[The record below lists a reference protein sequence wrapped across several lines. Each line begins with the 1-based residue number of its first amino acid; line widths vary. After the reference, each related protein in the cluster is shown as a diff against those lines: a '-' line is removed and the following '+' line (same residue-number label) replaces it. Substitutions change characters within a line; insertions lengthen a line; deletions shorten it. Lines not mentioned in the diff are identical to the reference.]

1 MFFNQ
6 LYRSIRFR
14 ADDPLRYLHVPRR
27 ARVDVDEPAEIDPDI
42 DRTLDLSEIATQRV
56 IPAEELA

>member
-6 LYRSIRFR
+6 LYRSVRFR
-14 ADDPLRYLHVPRR
+14 SDDPMRTLHVPRR
-27 ARVDVDEPAEIDPDI
+27 HRVEVDEPAEIDADAARLI
-42 DRTLDLSEIATQRV
+42 DPRAVADEAI

>member
-27 ARVDVDEPAEIDPDI
+27 ARVDIDEPADIDLDV
-42 DRTLDLSEIATQRV
+42 DRTLDLSEVATQRV

>member
-27 ARVDVDEPAEIDPDI
+27 KRLDLDEPVEASTDVDRAI
-42 DRTLDLSEIATQRV
+42 DLSEIAAERV